1 MSAALTLSL
10 TCTIQPE
17 LSSGLTVFVVQ
28 FMRPGKD
35 AMTPLPPWRACELK
49 PVASGD
55 VNR

>member
-17 LSSGLTVFVVQ
+17 LSAGLTVFVLQ
-28 FMRPGKD
+28 SMRPGKD
-35 AMTPLPPWRACELK
+35 AMTPLPSLSACELK
-49 PVASGD
+49 PVASAD

>member
-1 MSAALTLSL
+1 MSAAFTLSL